1 MADFVTPF
9 LFFVI
14 AFLETDFFPFKIKR
28 EKLHNA
34 VCCTSLIK
42 PNYIQTLKLNC
53 NYQMADKCVT

>member
-14 AFLETDFFPFKIKR
+14 AFLDIDFFPCKIER

-34 VCCTSLIK
+34 AC
-42 PNYIQTLKLNC
+42 Y
-53 NYQMADKCVT
+53 

>member
-1 MADFVTPF
+1 MVDFVTLF

-14 AFLETDFFPFKIKR
+14 AFLDTDFFPCKIKR

-42 PNYIQTLKLNC
+42 PNDIQT
-53 NYQMADKCVT
+53 